1 MAKLPTE
8 DDKVA
13 KDCGEDNPSSLK
25 GHQKQTH
32 KRVICYINGGMDEG
46 RKINL
51 NRWRGVIFN
60 IQTEGGKKKEKVSVF
75 SRVYKVIQNPRD

>member
-13 KDCGEDNPSSLK
+13 KDGGEDNPSGFK

-32 KRVICYINGGMDEG
+32 KRVICYIYCGMDEG
-46 RKINL
+46 REINL
-51 NRWRGVIFN
+51 NGWRRVILN
-60 IQTEGGKKKEKVSVF
+60 IQTERRQEKEKVSVF
-75 SRVYKVIQNPRD
+75 SRVYKVFQNLRD